1 VIGLCVLLMTQP
13 FGEESQVSGVSRP
26 PTTSALTP
34 LLEMNSSAV
43 GRTKPV
49 GRLLVKELNCMP

>member
-1 VIGLCVLLMTQP
+1 MKSLSATTIGLCALTWLL
-13 FGEESQVSGVSRP
+13 RP

-43 GRTKPV
+43 GRMKLPGIAV
-49 GRLLVKELNCMP
+49 RLLVRFWIVVP